1 MLLHDSAQRKRGA
14 RLLVAC
20 AALLLLCVAGFTG
33 TSVVATAL
41 RLVPV
46 PPQSAEYE
54 VVLLPPPA
62 QLSDTN
68 AQGVRAGQS
77 VGTGRIASAPDP
89 EDTHAVL
96 WSQNGVAV
104 DLQPADFRFTTALE
118 TDGQRQVG
126 YGNGLPTG
134 YHRHALLWSGSAA
147 SYADLHPGGS
157 WTDSLARAV
166 AGDQQ
171 VGNISY
177 YFQGNESSPQSAEH
191 AALWRGTAASV
202 VDLHP
207 NGIGCQR
214 SYANDT
220 DGSQQVGYGYFP
232 TSANKT
238 PYRALLWS
246 GTAASAV
253 VLHPPGF
260 THSFAE
266 GVGGGQQVGYAFNTE
281 GDYYG
286 RALLWRGTA
295 ASVVSLHSANYL
307 STTALATNG
316 TTQVGFGGGPN
327 TLYQSH
333 ALRWSGT
340 AASAFDLHA
349 LLPQEFSAG
358 GSIAYDIDAAGNIVG
373 LAQRPDGSTVGVLW
387 RRTSVAP
394 TPTPTPTPQPT
405 PTPTPIPTPTP
416 TPTPNVA
423 PSVQMTS
430 PANGQVLSARKTVQ
444 LIAKATDSDGS
455 VTLVSF
461 YANGKLVGTARVGA
475 RDGTY
480 KYGWQVSVRT
490 ATKYR
495 LQAQATDNRGAE
507 AMSQIVNVTIT
518 P

>member
-1 MLLHDSAQRKRGA
+1 VLLRNSAQRKQA
-14 RLLVAC
+14 AWFLVTC
-20 AALLLLCVAGFTG
+20 AALLLFGVTGFTG
-33 TSVVATAL
+33 TSGGASSL
-41 RLVPV
+41 RSLPAR
-46 PPQSAEYE
+46 PQTAEYE
-54 VVLLPPPA
+54 VILLLPPA

-68 AQGVRAGQS
+68 AQGVRAGQA
-77 VGTGRIASAPDP
+77 VGTGRIAGSPDP
-89 EDTHAVL
+89 EHTHAVL
-96 WSQNGVAV
+96 WSQNGVVAV

-118 TDGQRQVG
+118 TDGQRQAG

-134 YHRHALLWSGSAA
+134 FQRHALLWSGSAA
-147 SYADLHPGGS
+147 SYVDLHPSGI

-166 AGDQQ
+166 AGGQQ
-171 VGNISY
+171 VGNINY

-191 AALWRGTAASV
+191 AALWRGSSAGV

-232 TSANKT
+232 TSANTT

-266 GVGGGQQVGYAFNTE
+266 GVGGGQQVGYAFNTQ
-281 GDYYG
+281 GDGYG

-307 STTALATNG
+307 STSALATNG
-316 TTQVGFGGGPN
+316 TTQVGSGGGPN

-340 AASAFDLHA
+340 ANSVFDLHA

-387 RRTSVAP
+387 RRTSV
-394 TPTPTPTPQPT
+394 TPT

-416 TPTPNVA
+416 KPTPTPTPTPTPNIA

-430 PANGQVLSARKTVQ
+430 PANGQVLSARKNIQ
-444 LIAKATDSDGS
+444 LIAKATDADGS

-461 YANGKLVGTARVGA
+461 YANGKLVGTVRAVA

-480 KYGWQVSVRT
+480 KYGWQASVRT

-495 LQAQATDNRGAE
+495 LQAQATDNRGAT
-507 AMSQIVNVTIT
+507 ALSQVVNVTIT

>member
-14 RLLVAC
+14 RLLVIC
-20 AALLLLCVAGFTG
+20 AALLLLGVAGFTG
-33 TSVVATAL
+33 TSGVATAL
-41 RLVPV
+41 RSLPART
-46 PPQSAEYE
+46 QTAEYE
-54 VVLLPPPA
+54 VVLLSPPA

-68 AQGVRAGQS
+68 TQGVRAGQA
-77 VGTGRIASAPDP
+77 VGTGRIAGAPDP
-89 EDTHAVL
+89 EHTHAVL
-96 WSQNGVAV
+96 WLQNGVAV

-134 YHRHALLWSGSAA
+134 FRRHALLWSGGAA
-147 SYADLHPGGS
+147 SYVDLHPSGS

-166 AGDQQ
+166 AGGQQ
-171 VGNISY
+171 VGNVNI
-177 YFQGNESSPQSAEH
+177 YFQGNESSPQSVEH

-202 VDLHP
+202 VDVHP

-220 DGSQQVGYGYFP
+220 DGVQQVGYGYFP
-232 TSANKT
+232 TPSNKT

-246 GTAASAV
+246 GTASSAV

-266 GVGGGQQVGYAFNTE
+266 GVGGGQQVGYAFNTD
-281 GDYYG
+281 GDGYG

-295 ASVVSLHSANYL
+295 ASVVSLHPSNYL
-307 STTALATNG
+307 STTAYATNG
-316 TTQVGFGGGPN
+316 TTQVGSGGGPN
-327 TLYQSH
+327 TFYQSH

-340 AASAFDLHA
+340 AASVFDLHA

-387 RRTSVAP
+387 RRTSV
-394 TPTPTPTPQPT
+394 TPTPTPTPIAT
-405 PTPTPIPTPTP
+405 PTPTPVPTPTPTP

-423 PSVQMTS
+423 PSVQVTS
-430 PANGQVLSARKTVQ
+430 PTDGQVLSARKTIQ
-444 LIAKATDSDGS
+444 LGAKATDADGS
-455 VTLVSF
+455 VTQVSF
-461 YANGKLVGTARVGA
+461 YANGKLVGTVRAVA
-475 RDGTY
+475 RDGMY
-480 KYGWQVSVRT
+480 KYSWQASVRT
-490 ATKYR
+490 KTNYR
-495 LQAQATDNRGAE
+495 IQAQATDARGAT
-507 AMSQIVNVTIT
+507 ALSQVVKVTIT

>member
-1 MLLHDSAQRKRGA
+1 LF
-14 RLLVAC
+14 AC
-20 AALLLLCVAGFTG
+20 AALLLSCVAGFKG
-33 TSVVATAL
+33 TSGVATAL
-41 RLVPV
+41 RRLPAR
-46 PPQSAEYE
+46 PQAAEYE

-62 QLSDTN
+62 QLNDTN
-68 AQGVRAGQS
+68 GQGVRAGQA
-77 VGTGRIASAPDP
+77 VGAGRIDGAPDP

-96 WSQNGVAV
+96 WLQNGAVAV

-134 YHRHALLWSGSAA
+134 FQRHALLWSGSAA
-147 SYADLHPGGS
+147 SYVDLHPAGS

-166 AGDQQ
+166 AGGQQ
-171 VGNISY
+171 VGNIDY
-177 YFQGNESSPQSAEH
+177 YYQGNESSPQSAEH

-207 NGIGCQR
+207 GGIGCQR

-232 TSANKT
+232 TSSNTA

-266 GVGGGQQVGYAFNTE
+266 GVGGGQQVGYAFNTD
-281 GDYYG
+281 GDGYS
-286 RALLWRGTA
+286 RALLWRGAA
-295 ASVVSLHSANYL
+295 ASVVSLHPSDYL

-316 TTQVGFGGGPN
+316 AMQVGFGGGPN

-340 AASAFDLHA
+340 AASVVDLHT
-349 LLPQEFSAG
+349 LLPTEFSAG

-373 LAQRPDGSTVGVLW
+373 LAQRPDSSTVGVLW
-387 RRTSVAP
+387 RRTSV
-394 TPTPTPTPQPT
+394 TPTPTPTPKPT
-405 PTPTPIPTPTP
+405 PTPTP

-430 PANGQVLSARKTVQ
+430 PTNGQVLSARKAIQ
-444 LIAKATDSDGS
+444 LVAKATDADGS

-461 YANGKLVGTARVGA
+461 YANGKLVGSVRVA
-475 RDGTY
+475 ASSGTY
-480 KYGWQVSVRT
+480 NYGWQPSVRT

-495 LQAQATDNRGAE
+495 LQAQATDNRGAT
-507 AMSQIVNVTIT
+507 ALSQTVIVTIK